1 MVDTLRTMNREAGLQ
16 GIDRFAQSPLT
27 GGPSTAGAQDGED
40 ARVSDRTS
48 HQEPGVS
55 RTSDVSLVFAHTV
68 TVSAVVSALAGAGW
82 SLEEPLGLSYV
93 VNHDDKFDWQATS
106 VDRADEIL
114 SLLDAPENHVFDVA
128 ICVYHPGAETGGQ
141 LLFLPGRSR
150 CYFLPTIDRR
160 SLPGAPGLTDIA
172 WYLNA
177 LIPAL
182 LPVGLLSYKARDL
195 AD

>member
-1 MVDTLRTMNREAGLQ
+1 MN
-16 GIDRFAQSPLT
+16 
-27 GGPSTAGAQDGED
+27 
-40 ARVSDRTS
+40 
-48 HQEPGVS
+48 
-55 RTSDVSLVFAHTV
+55 LVFARAV
-68 TVSAVVSALAGAGW
+68 TVSAVVSALAEAGW
-82 SLEEPLGLSYV
+82 SLEEPLGLSYA
-93 VNHDDKFDWQATS
+93 VNDDMFDWQATS
-106 VDRADEIL
+106 VDRANEVL
-114 SLLDAPENHVFDVA
+114 SLLDAPENHAFDVA
-128 ICVYHPGAETGGQ
+128 ICVYHQGAGTGGQ

-182 LPVGLLSYKARDL
+182 LPVGLLSYEARDL